1 MVGRGIGVLVG
12 RRSCIGL
19 RSMVRGGRIVVG
31 EGVFGRVL
39 RMGGPGD
46 DDEER
51 EGPEE
56 HRLEGMHGRGRVAK
70 GGPLE
75 EE

>member
-1 MVGRGIGVLVG
+1 
-12 RRSCIGL
+12 
-19 RSMVRGGRIVVG
+19 MVRGGRIVVG